1 MSNRRIDVVLGA
13 ASIGDPGMV
22 CRKMRMDSAFQS
34 QARQDDL

>member
-13 ASIGDPGMV
+13 PSIGDPGLV
-22 CRKMRMDSAFQS
+22 FRKMPMDTAFKG